1 VSEKTLTEKAVD
13 SGNGQVEETATGDEA
28 TNETQ
33 STSEET
39 IESVVEA
46 AAEPAEP
53 EAVPSLE
60 TQLEAAKAE
69 AARNLDGWM
78 RVQAEFANVR
88 KRMEKQRAET
98 YVNATADVATRLLP
112 VLDDFGRA
120 LHDVPD
126 ELAEHSWVE
135 GMKLVQRK
143 LLTIIEGLNVTPI
156 KAVGEPFDPN
166 FHEAIMQEASD
177 EYESGV
183 VTKEL
188 QPGYRMGDRVIRPS
202 LVYVAE

>member
-1 VSEKTLTEKAVD
+1 VSEKTLTEQTVD
-13 SGNGQVEETATGDEA
+13 SGNGQVEEITTGE
-28 TNETQ
+28 
-33 STSEET
+33 
-39 IESVVEA
+39 EA
-46 AAEPAEP
+46 ATEAQTTSGETVETGTEAAVEPAEV
-53 EAVPSLE
+53 EAEPSLE
-60 TQLEAAKAE
+60 MQLEAAKEE
-69 AARNLDGWM
+69 AAKNLDGWM

-98 YVNATADVATRLLP
+98 YVNATVDVVTRLLP

-120 LHDVPD
+120 LGDVP
-126 ELAEHSWVE
+126 EEFAEHSWVE
-135 GMKLVQRK
+135 GMRLVQRK
-143 LLTIIEGLNVTPI
+143 LLTIVEALNVTPI

-183 VTKEL
+183 VTREL
-188 QPGYRMGDRVIRPS
+188 QPGYQMGDRVIRPT